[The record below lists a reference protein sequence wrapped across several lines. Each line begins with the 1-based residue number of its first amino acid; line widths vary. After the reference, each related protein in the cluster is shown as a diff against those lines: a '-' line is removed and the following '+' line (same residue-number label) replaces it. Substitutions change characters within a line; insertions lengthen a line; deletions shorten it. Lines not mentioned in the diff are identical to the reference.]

1 MLRKYTYIVLTLFL
15 LIPLQGQAQFFK
27 RDRNRKGE
35 PQISIKLNPQYPK
48 GRSTVDLSYS
58 NVTGI
63 TVDNIW
69 ADYWLSTDYL
79 PIFYLPDPFKNYSL
93 DSENPSS
100 KDNKTV
106 EKKPHIVFS
115 VTEFTRNTL
124 QEIEKERDALIN
136 DEENGGETYD
146 DEEGDENQTIT
157 ELPEEYDVWSN
168 TTINPYN
175 VKLADMKDTVRIDVS
190 GFYPPIERK
199 YETSEFGPRWGR
211 IHAGIDLKVF
221 KGDTIRAAFD
231 GVVRIERYEGRG
243 YGNFIVLRNDNGLET
258 LYGHMSGFVAE
269 EGQRVKAG
277 DPIGLGGST
286 GHSTGTHLHFEL
298 RYLGN
303 AINPRDAINFDTG
316 PYAIKDNTLVLT
328 KDNFR
333 YQRLHFSRSRHS
345 RSHGSRRG
353 GSHVT
358 IRSGDTL
365 GAIARRNHTTVAK
378 LKKLNGIKGSNIRS
392 GKKLRVR

>member
-1 MLRKYTYIVLTLFL
+1 MLKKYAYIILTLL
-15 LIPLQGQAQFFK
+15 LLVPLKGQAQFFGK
-27 RDRNRKGE
+27 RRNKE
-35 PQISIKLNPQYPK
+35 DIPISIKLDPRFPQVRDTIDLRY
-48 GRSTVDLSYS
+48 STATG
-58 NVTGI
+58 VTL
-63 TVDNIW
+63 DDIW
-69 ADYWLSTDYL
+69 SDFWLSTGYI

-93 DSENPSS
+93 DSENPSKE
-100 KDNKTV
+100 KDKNSAKR
-106 EKKPHIVFS
+106 PQIIFS
-115 VTEFTRNTL
+115 VTDFTKNTL
-124 QEIEKERDALIN
+124 KEIEEERNALIN
-136 DEENGGETYD
+136 EEEEESD
-146 DEEGDENQTIT
+146 DEEDTDQPIT
-157 ELPEEYDVWSN
+157 ELPEEYDIWSN

-190 GFYPPIERK
+190 GFCPPIERK

-231 GVVRIERYEGRG
+231 GVVRIRRYDGSG

-258 LYGHMSGFVAE
+258 LYGHMSGFIAD

-277 DPIGLGGST
+277 EPIGLGGST

-303 AINPRDAINFDTG
+303 AINPRDAIDFDTG

-333 YQRLHFSRSRHS
+333 YQRLHFSRSGRHRNYGRS
-345 RSHGSRRG
+345 RSRRG
-353 GSHVT
+353 SSVT
-358 IRSGDTL
+358 IRKGDTL
-365 GAIARRNHTTVAK
+365 GALARRHHTTVAK
-378 LKKLNGIKGSNIRS
+378 LKRLNGIKGNNIRS

>member
-1 MLRKYTYIVLTLFL
+1 MLRRLIYIVLSLLLFF
-15 LIPLQGQAQFFK
+15 PVKGRAQFWSN
-27 RDRNRKGE
+27 RNKKDD
-35 PQISIKLNPQYPK
+35 QKISIQIDPRFPITKD
-48 GRSTVDLSYS
+48 TVDFRYTTT
-58 NVTGI
+58 TGI
-63 TVDNIW
+63 TIDNIW
-69 ADYWLSTDYL
+69 SDYWLITDYI
-79 PIFYLPDPFKNYSL
+79 PIFYLDDPFKNFSL
-93 DSENPSS
+93 DSDNPNKAKEPS
-100 KDNKTV
+100 KT
-106 EKKPHIVFS
+106 PQHIVFS
-115 VTEFTRNTL
+115 VSEFTKNTL
-124 QEIEKERDALIN
+124 QEIEDEKNALMN
-136 DEENGGETYD
+136 SEENSENED
-146 DEEGDENQTIT
+146 EGDEEDEDQPIT
-157 ELPEEYDVWSN
+157 ELPEEYDIWSN

-190 GFYPPIERK
+190 SFYPPADK
-199 YETSEFGPRWGR
+199 YVTSEFGPRWGR

-258 LYGHMSGFVAE
+258 LYGHMSGFIAD
-269 EGQRVKAG
+269 EGERVKAG

-286 GHSTGTHLHFEL
+286 GHSTGYHLHFEL

-303 AINPRDAINFDTG
+303 AINPRDAIDFEPG
-316 PYAIKDNTLVLT
+316 KPFSVKDNVLVLT

-333 YQRLHFSRSRHS
+333 YQRLHFTKSRRSRGHS
-345 RSHGSRRG
+345 GRRG

-358 IRSGDTL
+358 IRKGDTL
-365 GAIARRNHTTVAK
+365 GEIARRNHTTVAK

>member
-1 MLRKYTYIVLTLFL
+1 MLRKYTYIVLILFL
-15 LIPLQGQAQFFK
+15 LVPLQGQAQFFK
-27 RDRNRKGE
+27 RDRNRKDE
-35 PQISIKLNPQYPK
+35 PQISIKLNPLYPQ
-48 GRSTVDLSYS
+48 GRSNVDLSYS
-58 NVTGI
+58 NTTGI

-69 ADYWLSTDYL
+69 ADYWLAIDYI

-100 KDNKTV
+100 KDTKTV
-106 EKKPHIVFS
+106 SKKPHIVFS

-124 QEIEKERDALIN
+124 QEIEKERVALIN
-136 DEENGGETYD
+136 SEENAGDTYD
-146 DEEGDENQTIT
+146 DEEKDENQSMT

-190 GFYPPIERK
+190 GFYPPSDK
-199 YETSEFGPRWGR
+199 YVTSEFGPRWGR

-231 GVVRIERYEGRG
+231 GVVRIRRYEGAG

-258 LYGHMSGFVAE
+258 LYGHMSVFIAE

-286 GHSTGTHLHFEL
+286 GRSTGYHLHFEL

-303 AINPRDAINFDTG
+303 AINPRDAIDFSG
-316 PYAIKDNTLVLT
+316 PFSVKDNTLVLT
-328 KDNFR
+328 RNNFR
-333 YQRLHFSRSRHS
+333 YQRLHYTRFRRSKSHS
-345 RSHGSRRG
+345 SRRG

-358 IRSGDTL
+358 IHSGDTL
-365 GAIARRNHTTVAK
+365 GAIARRHHTTVAK

>member
-1 MLRKYTYIVLTLFL
+1 MLKKYTYIVLTLFL
-15 LIPLQGQAQFFK
+15 LVPLKGQAQFFK
-27 RDRNRKGE
+27 RNRNIKDE
-35 PQISIKLNPQYPK
+35 PQISIKLNPLYPQ
-48 GRSTVDLSYS
+48 GRSNVDLSYS
-58 NVTGI
+58 NITGI

-69 ADYWLSTDYL
+69 ADYWLATDYI

-93 DSENPSS
+93 DSDNPSR
-100 KDNKTV
+100 KDTKTAP
-106 EKKPHIVFS
+106 KKPHIVFS

-124 QEIEKERDALIN
+124 QEIEKERDALVN
-136 DEENGGETYD
+136 SEENTGDTYD
-146 DEEGDENQTIT
+146 DEEKDENQSIT

-190 GFYPPIERK
+190 GFYPPSDK
-199 YETSEFGPRWGR
+199 YVTSEFGPRWGR

-231 GVVRIERYEGRG
+231 GVVRIRRYEGAG

-258 LYGHMSGFVAE
+258 LYGHMSAFIAE

-286 GHSTGTHLHFEL
+286 GRSTGYHLHFEL

-303 AINPRDAINFDTG
+303 AINPRDAIDFSG
-316 PYAIKDNTLVLT
+316 PFSVKDNTLVIT
-328 KDNFR
+328 RDSFR
-333 YQRLHFSRSRHS
+333 YQRLHFTRGRRS
-345 RSHGSRRG
+345 RSHSSRRG

-365 GAIARRNHTTVAK
+365 GAIARRHHTTVAK